1 MPLRRSHAKSHHGCT
16 QCKERRIKCDENRP
30 HCGSCQKKSLLCSL
44 NTHLGHPHNQGVP
57 TRETGNAARLPLG
70 ELELFHHWHTAT
82 ASSLAQNE
90 ALSRVFQT
98 HAPRKGLTYPFLM
111 HAILGISA
119 LHLSHEVPD
128 YRRRIY
134 TEIATQ
140 HHSLALSLCT
150 PLLSKVTPEN
160 CDALFACSLLIASF
174 NFASRSLSLHFA
186 PMGVSEVIEV
196 FKLVRGTASIVEKA
210 RPWIEQG
217 DMRLLLKFTRC
228 AQQIP
233 KSKHSNEVHTQLE
246 ILIGQ
251 HEDAVTSTSE
261 IGARAAVLRST
272 KHLLDVFDS
281 CVASDN
287 QSTILAW
294 PAIVDLEFMDLLLE
308 AEPGSLVTLAHYGAV
323 LHVMTRAW
331 WMEGWGKFL
340 VNLVADCLD
349 ASVQSAIAWPLAVVN
364 DDQGPS

>member
-1 MPLRRSHAKSHHGCT
+1 MNPG
-16 QCKERRIKCDENRP
+16 KEN
-30 HCGSCQKKSLLCSL
+30 
-44 NTHLGHPHNQGVP
+44 
-57 TRETGNAARLPLG
+57 GNAARLPLS
-70 ELELFHHWHTAT
+70 ELELFHHWHTVT
-82 ASSLAQNE
+82 ASSLAQNA
-90 ALSRVFQT
+90 ALSRVFET
-98 HAPRKGLTYPFLM
+98 HAPRRGLTHPFLM
-111 HAILGISA
+111 HAILAISA

-128 YRRRIY
+128 FRRRIY

-150 PLLSKVTPEN
+150 PLLTKVTPEN

-174 NFASRSLSLHFA
+174 NFASRSLSMHFA
-186 PMGVSEVIEV
+186 PMGVGEVIEV

-233 KSKHSNEVHTQLE
+233 KSKHSYEVHTQLE
-246 ILIGQ
+246 HLIAQ
-251 HEDAVTSTSE
+251 HEDAITSTSE
-261 IGARAAVLRST
+261 SGVRAAVLRSI
-272 KHLLDVFDS
+272 KLLLDVFDS
-281 CVASDN
+281 CIASDN

-294 PAIVDLEFMDLLLE
+294 PAMVDSEFLDLLLQ

-323 LHVMTRAW
+323 IHIMTRAW

-340 VNLVADCLD
+340 VNLAAECLD
-349 ASVQSAIAWPLAVVN
+349 GSVQSAIAWPLAVIN
-364 DDQGPS
+364 DD